1 MICTN
6 NLKSLH
12 PSFRLNGQKFNAMS
26 IKALASFFIKNGTD
40 NELCL
45 GDFIKKWID
54 DSENILIN
62 TSGTISVP
70 KLLPFSKSS
79 FVNSAKSTGTYF
91 DLKPGDSALCCLPFS
106 FIAGKM
112 MFIRAWVLGLKL
124 DIIEPSSTP
133 LITISSKRYDFSAMV
148 PLQLQNS
155 ISHISNIKIL
165 LVGGAPLSKSLAS
178 KIYGQKSCVYETF
191 GMTETLTHIAVKNI
205 SSGESS
211 FSILPNVS
219 ISQDSRGCLI
229 VSAPDLSVHNLHTN
243 DIVNKISDYKF
254 LWLGRYDNVINSG
267 GIKIQPEILEKHIEG
282 QIKNRFFITSIPD
295 NKINEKVILIVEGK
309 TQKFD
314 LKWNSINPLMRP
326 KEIYFTK
333 KFFENKSGKIQRKKT
348 LYSLNL
354 YNS

>member
-1 MICTN
+1 
-6 NLKSLH
+6 
-12 PSFRLNGQKFNAMS
+12 
-26 IKALASFFIKNGTD
+26 
-40 NELCL
+40 
-45 GDFIKKWID
+45 
-54 DSENILIN
+54 
-62 TSGTISVP
+62 
-70 KLLPFSKSS
+70 
-79 FVNSAKSTGTYF
+79 
-91 DLKPGDSALCCLPFS
+91 
-106 FIAGKM
+106 
-112 MFIRAWVLGLKL
+112 
-124 DIIEPSSTP
+124 
-133 LITISSKRYDFSAMV
+133 
-148 PLQLQNS
+148 
-155 ISHISNIKIL
+155 
-165 LVGGAPLSKSLAS
+165 VGGAPLSKSLVS

-205 SSGESS
+205 SSGDSS

-229 VSAPDLSVHNLHTN
+229 VSAPNLSVHNLHTN

-314 LKWNSINPLMRP
+314 LKWNPINPLMRP

-354 YNS
+354 YNP

>member
-1 MICTN
+1 M
-6 NLKSLH
+6 KSLH
-12 PSFRLNGQKFNAMS
+12 PSFRLNGQKFNAKT
-26 IKALASFFIKNGTD
+26 IKALASFFIKKGTE
-40 NELCL
+40 NEVCL
-45 GDFIKKWID
+45 GHFIKKWID

-62 TSGTISVP
+62 TSGTISKP
-70 KLLPFSKSS
+70 KLLPISKTS
-79 FVNSAKSTGTYF
+79 FVNSAKSTGSYF

-112 MFIRAWVLGLKL
+112 MFIRAWVLGLNL

-133 LITISSKRYDFSAMV
+133 LGTIPFMRYDFSAMV

-155 ISHISNIKIL
+155 ISYISNIKIL

-178 KIYGQKSCVYETF
+178 KIYGQKSYVYETF

-205 SSGESS
+205 SLGESS
-211 FSILPNVS
+211 FNILPNVS

-243 DIVNKISDYKF
+243 DIINKISDYKF

-295 NKINEKVILIVEGK
+295 NKINEKVILIIEGK
-309 TQKFD
+309 TQELD
-314 LKWNSINPLMRP
+314 LKWNSINPMIRP

-333 KFFENKSGKIQRKKT
+333 KFLETKSGKIQRKKT